1 MKCNAITAINGIRK
15 YSKVTDQ
22 RYLLPYAKYSMHDLY
37 RSRLW
42 CCCWRLFLKEQY
54 IDGSGVNAIDTDQL
68 HVPSQSLVL
77 EWQVVSGRS
86 WILAGTVSVSVLL
99 DVVRPLPR
107 LAASWTQRGHSECQS
122 AGVAVAHVMRL
133 TSAAV

>member
-1 MKCNAITAINGIRK
+1 M
-15 YSKVTDQ
+15 Y
-22 RYLLPYAKYSMHDLY
+22 DLY

-42 CCCWRLFLKEQY
+42 CCWWWRLFLKEQY
-54 IDGSGVNAIDTDQL
+54 IDGSGVNAIDTDHRYL
-68 HVPSQSLVL
+68 LPHVPSQSLVL

-86 WILAGTVSVSVLL
+86 WILAWTVSVSVLL
-99 DVVRPLPR
+99 YVVPPLPR

-122 AGVAVAHVMRL
+122 AGVAAAHVMWL

>member
-1 MKCNAITAINGIRK
+1 MLVVDPERAMHRWIRCECTNVIS
-15 YSKVTDQ
+15 Y
-22 RYLLPYAKYSMHDLY
+22 Y
-37 RSRLW
+37 RHMQVGDI
-42 CCCWRLFLKEQY
+42 CCLM
-54 IDGSGVNAIDTDQL
+54 D
-68 HVPSQSLVL
+68 VPSQSLVL

-122 AGVAVAHVMRL
+122 VGVAVAHVMWL

>member
-1 MKCNAITAINGIRK
+1 M
-15 YSKVTDQ
+15 
-22 RYLLPYAKYSMHDLY
+22 
-37 RSRLW
+37 
-42 CCCWRLFLKEQY
+42 
-54 IDGSGVNAIDTDQL
+54 DGSGVNASSCHILLLTHACWEISATSWM

-99 DVVRPLPR
+99 DVVGPLPR
-107 LAASWTQRGHSECQS
+107 LAASWTQRGHSECRS
-122 AGVAVAHVMRL
+122 AGVAAAHVMWL

>member
-1 MKCNAITAINGIRK
+1 MHRH
-15 YSKVTDQ
+15 V
-22 RYLLPYAKYSMHDLY
+22 LLLTHAGWDISATSWM
-37 RSRLW
+37 
-42 CCCWRLFLKEQY
+42 
-54 IDGSGVNAIDTDQL
+54 

-86 WILAGTVSVSVLL
+86 CILAGTVSVSVLL
-99 DVVRPLPR
+99 HVVGPLPR

-122 AGVAVAHVMRL
+122 AGVAVAHVMWL